1 MMRSLLLAGGVS
13 LAAMLAPALRAD
25 DDELRLRVPGQAA
38 PAGKPADTRTLAMNS
53 QDDEAETLEMRWRG
67 GFVGYRG
74 GFVGYRGFGFG
85 GFHRPVFVGGGFY
98 RGFGFGGFHRPV
110 FVGGGFYRGFGG
122 FHPGFV
128 GGGFVGGGFFPPPI
142 YTAPFVNYGY
152 FPCAVTE
159 ATPVTTLA
167 FRIEP
172 AVPAPV
178 DSSLPTRPVLPR
190 PSEGAAP
197 RMPNADGTFDY
208 NGGPTNPV
216 PALPMPPAS
225 ERDVMNLP
233 RVPTPI
239 TERYV
244 SDRPEPTT
252 GKYVYPAY
260 GETPRRSGK

>member
-1 MMRSLLLAGGVS
+1 MMRSLILTGGVALAS
-13 LAAMLAPALRAD
+13 LLAPALRAD
-25 DDELRLRVPGQAA
+25 DDDLRLRVPEKSA
-38 PAGKPADTRTLAMNS
+38 PADKPAETRTLAMTP
-53 QDDEAETLEMRWRG
+53 QDDDAETLEMRWRG

-74 GFVGYRGFGFG
+74 GFVGHRGWGWGGGWHRPIGWGWGG
-85 GFHRPVFVGGGFY
+85 GFYRPVFVGGFY
-98 RGFGFGGFHRPV
+98 RGVGFGWG
-110 FVGGGFYRGFGG
+110 
-122 FHPGFV
+122 HPGFV
-128 GGGFVGGGFFPPPI
+128 GGFYAPPI
-142 YTAPFVNYGY
+142 YTAPIVSYGY
-152 FPCAVTE
+152 LPCNVTE
-159 ATPVTTLA
+159 VTPVTTLE
-167 FRIEP
+167 FRIQP

-190 PSEGAAP
+190 PNDGAAP

-216 PALPMPPAS
+216 PAPPMPPAG

-233 RVPTPI
+233 RIPTPI